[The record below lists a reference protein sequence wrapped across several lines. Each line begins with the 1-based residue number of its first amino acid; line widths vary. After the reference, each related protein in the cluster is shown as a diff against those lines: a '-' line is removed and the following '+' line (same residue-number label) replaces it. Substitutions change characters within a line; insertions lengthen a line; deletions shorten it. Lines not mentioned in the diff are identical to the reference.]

1 MKRILTVSVVAFL
14 FLCSATIITSQKTKE
29 KHIIGKWKLHLD
41 ISNAV
46 DEETKNNDDLGAVFA
61 RGIVSMVD
69 DLVDEIDITFDFQ
82 KNNVLV
88 VTQNSLSDYDEESIE
103 KYTWKIDGNGYVV
116 TKPVNKGN
124 SSYDDGDG
132 WILKKGKLIP
142 VDEDENVV
150 WMERVKK

>member
-1 MKRILTVSVVAFL
+1 
-14 FLCSATIITSQKTKE
+14 
-29 KHIIGKWKLHLD
+29 
-41 ISNAV
+41 
-46 DEETKNNDDLGAVFA
+46 
-61 RGIVSMVD
+61 MVD